1 VKEMIQTR
9 QQPQWE
15 DFIVITHTE
24 KKEEKRH

>member
-1 VKEMIQTR
+1 VENMTQAR

-15 DFIVITHTE
+15 DFILITHTE